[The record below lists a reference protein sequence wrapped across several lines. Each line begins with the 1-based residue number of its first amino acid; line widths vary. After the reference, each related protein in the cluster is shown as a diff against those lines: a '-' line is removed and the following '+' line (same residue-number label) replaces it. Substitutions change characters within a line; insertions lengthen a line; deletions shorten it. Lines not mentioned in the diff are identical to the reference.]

1 MTTGLASV
9 MTARLRRPA
18 RAAGGPAF
26 APGRLGAR
34 GRVVWVA
41 DLRPQAHF
49 DIDVFLR
56 AGAAVDAGRDPYPSP
71 GSPAVYSGFAF
82 VYPYLVAV
90 PFVPLAWL
98 PRAGAEGLFIGIS
111 VLAVL
116 GGCRLAGARRWQAYA
131 LVLVASCTITGLQM
145 GTLNALMFAG
155 LAALWR
161 LRDRPLAAGLL
172 AALLVYSKLFL
183 APLPL
188 WLLLTGRRRAT
199 AATAGA
205 LAVLF
210 GVGQA
215 MSPVGLTTYSGMLD
229 TLARAEAPDGLSL
242 TGLLMNAGLGLG
254 AATWAARALAAA
266 LLAGSWLAV
275 RRRRPKL
282 LPSVARVPD
291 AGEDRLLF
299 TVTVAAALLAS
310 PIVWSHYLLLLAVP
324 LLVVEGGERTGA
336 LAVATAVSW
345 LLVTPHL
352 STPPEI
358 AVSGLVVA
366 LLVAAPLRD
375 AVRRQLGRHQP
386 THPPGT
392 SAVGL
397 ARELAPWVA
406 GVAAI
411 AGAGLELC
419 WALARANHGRDAV
432 TGAYLVTV
440 AVLALLGWGVHR
452 TLPSRVHSL
461 PSTHRGSSR
470 PAGQVT

>member
-18 RAAGGPAF
+18 RPAGWPAF
-26 APGRLGAR
+26 APVLIGGL
-34 GRVVWVA
+34 VLVIWVA
-41 DLRPQAHF
+41 YVRPLAHF

-56 AGAAVDAGRDPYPSP
+56 AGAAVEAGRDPYPSP
-71 GSPAVYSGFAF
+71 GSPAVSSGFAF
-82 VYPYLVAV
+82 VYPYLVAI

-98 PRAGAEGLFIGIS
+98 PRAGAEGLFIGLS

-116 GGCRLAGARRWQAYA
+116 AGCRLAGARRWQAYA

-145 GTLNALMFAG
+145 GTLNALLFAG

-161 LRDRPLAAGLL
+161 LRDRPVAAGLL

-188 WLLLTGRRRAT
+188 WLLLTGRWRAT
-199 AATAGA
+199 AAAAGA
-205 LAVLF
+205 LVALF

-215 MSPVGLTTYSGMLD
+215 VSPMGLTAYSGMLD
-229 TLARAEAPDGLSL
+229 ALARAEAPDGLSL

-254 AATWAARALAAA
+254 AATWAARALAAT
-266 LLAGSWLAV
+266 LIAGCWLAV
-275 RRRRPKL
+275 RRRRTP
-282 LPSVARVPD
+282 PASAVPAPD
-291 AGEDRLLF
+291 AGQDRLLF
-299 TVTVAAALLAS
+299 TATVAAALLAS

-358 AVSGLVVA
+358 AVSAVVVA

-375 AVRRQLGRHQP
+375 ALRRQAGRRGP
-386 THPPGT
+386 ARAPGT
-392 SAVGL
+392 GALGL
-397 ARELAPWVA
+397 ARDLAPWVV

-411 AGAGLELC
+411 TAAGLELC
-419 WALARANHGRDAV
+419 WALARAHHGRDAV
-432 TGAYLVTV
+432 TGAYLATV
-440 AVLALLGWGVHR
+440 AVLALLAWGAHR
-452 TLPSRVHSL
+452 TLRSGVSSL
-461 PSTHRGSSR
+461 PSTHRSPSR

>member
-1 MTTGLASV
+1 

-18 RAAGGPAF
+18 RPAGWPAF
-26 APGRLGAR
+26 APVLLGAL
-34 GRVVWVA
+34 VMVIWIAFV
-41 DLRPQAHF
+41 RPLAHF

-82 VYPYLVAV
+82 VYPYLVAI

-98 PRAGAEGLFIGIS
+98 PRAGAEGLFIGLS

-116 GGCRLAGARRWQAYA
+116 AGCRLAGARRWQAYA

-229 TLARAEAPDGLSL
+229 ALARAEAPDGLSL

-254 AATWAARALAAA
+254 AATWVARALAAA
-266 LLAGSWLAV
+266 LLAGAWLAV
-275 RRRRPKL
+275 RRRRPTPPAAL
-282 LPSVARVPD
+282 SAGARD

-299 TVTVAAALLAS
+299 TATVAVALLAS

-358 AVSGLVVA
+358 AVSGLVVT

-375 AVRRQLGRHQP
+375 AVRRQLGRHRSARA
-386 THPPGT
+386 PGRG
-392 SAVGL
+392 AVGL
-397 ARELAPWVA
+397 ARELAPWAA

-419 WALARANHGRDAV
+419 WALARAHHGRDAV
-432 TGAYLVTV
+432 TGAYLATV

-452 TLPSRVHSL
+452 TLPSRAHSL